1 MDLRKI
7 AAVVAFVI
15 AGYSLFR
22 SFQRLRRTFAES

>member
-1 MDLRKI
+1 MRKI
-7 AAVVAFVI
+7 LALFAFAL